1 MRLHGPI
8 TRRSLLTGAAIGAG
22 GLLLA
27 SCAGPRSTPSG
38 SVGPSAPP
46 TATQPGASP
55 SGSVRPSPTA
65 VVATLSLREKVARML
80 VFGFRGLELG
90 DLDWVR
96 QFVGNLGVGGVIL
109 FDRDQESGGARNV
122 ASPEQVTRLVS
133 DIRALASHRE
143 VIVSIDQEGGAV
155 TRLARKYGFGPLVS
169 EAAIGEQGDAAVRTW
184 AGGLAATL
192 AAVDINL
199 NFAPVVDLNVNPTNP
214 AIGALGRAFSADAA
228 VVTRDAAIELEEHR
242 AVRIRTALKHFP
254 GLGSATVN
262 TDFGVADVTD
272 TWTRVELEPYRAL
285 LAAGLVDTIMAGHL
299 VNGQLDP
306 NAPAS
311 LSRAIVTDLLRG
323 ELGWDGVVVTDDMQ
337 AAAITETFGAD
348 DAVTLAI
355 EAGCDLLV
363 FANQQVYDPERVV
376 KVIDLVER
384 LVGEGRLTEER
395 IDASVARLAS
405 LFDRPG
411 AAAG

>member
-1 MRLHGPI
+1 
-8 TRRSLLTGAAIGAG
+8 
-22 GLLLA
+22 
-27 SCAGPRSTPSG
+27 
-38 SVGPSAPP
+38 V
-46 TATQPGASP
+46 
-55 SGSVRPSPTA
+55 
-65 VVATLSLREKVARML
+65 
-80 VFGFRGLELG
+80 
-90 DLDWVR
+90 D
-96 QFVGNLGVGGVIL
+96 
-109 FDRDQESGGARNV
+109 
-122 ASPEQVTRLVS
+122 SPEQVTRLIA
-133 DIRALASHRE
+133 DIRALAPERE
-143 VIVSIDQEGGAV
+143 VIVAIDQEGGVV
-155 TRLARKYGFGPLVS
+155 TRLAQKYGFGPLVS
-169 EAAIGEQGDAAVRTW
+169 EATIGEQGDVAVRIW

-228 VVTRDAAIELEEHR
+228 IVTRDAAIELEEHR

-272 TWTRVELEPYRAL
+272 TWTRVELEPYRGL
-285 LAAGLVDTIMAGHL
+285 LAAGLVDMVMAGHL
-299 VNGQLDP
+299 INGQLDP

-355 EAGCDLLV
+355 DAGCDLLV
-363 FANQQVYDPERVV
+363 FANQQVYDPERMVE
-376 KVIDLVER
+376 VIDLVER
-384 LVGEGRLTEER
+384 RVGEGRLSDER
-395 IDASVARLAS
+395 IDASVARLAR
-405 LFDRPG
+405 LFDRSSTG
-411 AAAG
+411 GG